1 MHREFDWPGF
11 QLAFREA
18 AEAGGF
24 FATKLTESSAGE
36 VTAWERPSPGKR
48 VYLSAGIHGDE
59 PAGPLALLE
68 LLHGGFF
75 DSGIHWILCPALNP
89 AGLATGRREN
99 GEGRDLNRD
108 YWLRETLEVACHAAW
123 LDTLATP
130 DLFISLHED
139 WETTG
144 FYFYEINLREDLPA
158 RAETILTAVG
168 HWFHPEAGPDI
179 DGHEVR
185 EAGWIYHA
193 AEPDLPEG
201 WPEAIYLAK
210 LGCPLSF
217 TFETPSRAALKSRVA
232 AHVAAVKAACG
243 HFLHTSQDHDPS
255 GISDS
260 LCSDRARNG

>member
-89 AGLATGRREN
+89 AGLQKISDECRNQIEN
-99 GEGRDLNRD
+99 LH
-108 YWLRETLEVACHAAW
+108 HAA
-123 LDTLATP
+123 L
-130 DLFISLHED
+130 
-139 WETTG
+139 
-144 FYFYEINLREDLPA
+144 NQLR
-158 RAETILTAVG
+158 
-168 HWFHPEAGPDI
+168 
-179 DGHEVR
+179 
-185 EAGWIYHA
+185 
-193 AEPDLPEG
+193 
-201 WPEAIYLAK
+201 K
-210 LGCPLSF
+210 
-217 TFETPSRAALKSRVA
+217 
-232 AHVAAVKAACG
+232 
-243 HFLHTSQDHDPS
+243 TSKPVS
-255 GISDS
+255 
-260 LCSDRARNG
+260 